1 MIYDPEFSINEEAI
15 FSKDNKNPIYI
26 VLSSGSSPL
35 AKAIKKVTKSEFS
48 HAMISFNSKLDPLYS
63 FGTKAGGKG
72 LGFVINNPKDV
83 VWNIDDCKYSVYVM
97 YVNDKAYNLMKNRLK
112 FFTDNKDK
120 LKYDFRGL
128 IDIWRGIESDTRT
141 QKWFCS
147 RFVMEIINS
156 ALPLSKVPS
165 LWKPVDILNLDN
177 ISLVNRGFNF
187 YNYNYKVT
195 ERHCNDIKRGKYNVG
210 DVIYEGISSTVVKD
224 YSSKRDMF
232 LSNFTRMK
240 LSDAVIQ
247 TYKAKY
253 PSLSHVRINKNTKG
267 YCWLDEDKLVATINT
282 EIKDDDDYV
291 WINAFE
297 IFGEYKGHGL
307 SKQILRFAIKD
318 LNITHLS
325 VNKKNEVAIK
335 LYKSLGFN
343 TYRESENMLFMS
355 IHSKINESSD
365 AVSTVYFTR
374 NITPQSLCKIYRALN
389 HPLIGNVGVKIS
401 TGEYGGHNYLKP
413 ELIKDLVEEV
423 NGTILECN
431 TAYKGSRNTSK
442 AHWDTIKKHGFTKIA
457 KVDLMDEFGEITI
470 PVKNGY
476 HLKENIVGKSIT
488 DYNSIIMLNHFKGH
502 TMAGYGGA
510 LKNMSIGMASSRGKI
525 YIHTSGKGGD
535 MMKADRTQFLESMVD
550 ADSAIM
556 GYMNRDNIIYIN
568 VANNLS
574 VDCDCDPHPHKPE
587 IPDIGIFA
595 STDPVAVDQACIDSI
610 YNMNDP
616 KKQSLIKR
624 IETRNGI
631 HTIECAE
638 KKGLGSRKYNII
650 DIDEFNLSNILQ
662 ESDIDDYKKYIVNGS
677 EYYLEIMYEKMYKQY
692 HYKTPLVGFPTDS
705 RKEYLEFEADTI
717 AAANNY
723 YTFKISDA
731 NKDYPFKFFNILDI
745 PKNKYMELINEHVP
759 MAKRKDANL
768 YHVNI
773 VDNKRKISTIL
784 VAIPN
789 TIYATYLL
797 LPNNVLYKFDHERKL
812 YQESAFCSNDYR
824 ESAVLAVDKL
834 KQLHDIHEMMNI
846 DTIDIVRDD
855 GKWIFAEYSID
866 NEADKDNV
874 VRFTNFINQIIK
886 TSIYEGCIEPP
897 TNYKSHGFL
906 SISEKS
912 IYDMVQTEGTK
923 FYKNPAQQLKKK
935 NTIKKNDQ
943 IKKGKYSVQTLSE
956 KNKNESS
963 DVDNDIE
970 YVAEYARKLLTKEI
984 FECKDCAYVYKDIM
998 KPYAKDNSFA
1008 VIGWDSNSLKADDIN
1023 SFDKCRNAVYG
1034 YCKKIFED
1042 VKKDY
1047 TLEAD
1052 DTCFYVCK
1060 K

>member
-156 ALPLSKVPS
+156 ALPLSKAPS

-195 ERHCNDIKRGKYNVG
+195 ERHCNDIKKGKYNVG

-282 EIKDDDDYV
+282 EIKDDDYV

-365 AVSTVYFTR
+365 AVSTV
-374 NITPQSLCKIYRALN
+374 
-389 HPLIGNVGVKIS
+389 
-401 TGEYGGHNYLKP
+401 
-413 ELIKDLVEEV
+413 
-423 NGTILECN
+423 
-431 TAYKGSRNTSK
+431 
-442 AHWDTIKKHGFTKIA
+442 
-457 KVDLMDEFGEITI
+457 
-470 PVKNGY
+470 
-476 HLKENIVGKSIT
+476 
-488 DYNSIIMLNHFKGH
+488 
-502 TMAGYGGA
+502 
-510 LKNMSIGMASSRGKI
+510 
-525 YIHTSGKGGD
+525 
-535 MMKADRTQFLESMVD
+535 
-550 ADSAIM
+550 
-556 GYMNRDNIIYIN
+556 
-568 VANNLS
+568 
-574 VDCDCDPHPHKPE
+574 
-587 IPDIGIFA
+587 
-595 STDPVAVDQACIDSI
+595 
-610 YNMNDP
+610 
-616 KKQSLIKR
+616 
-624 IETRNGI
+624 
-631 HTIECAE
+631 
-638 KKGLGSRKYNII
+638 
-650 DIDEFNLSNILQ
+650 ILQ

-759 MAKRKDANL
+759 MTKRKDANL

-797 LPNNVLYKFDHERKL
+797 LPNNVLYKFDHEGKL
-812 YQESAFCSNDYR
+812 YQEAAFYSNDYR

-834 KQLHDIHEMMNI
+834 KQLHDNHKMMNI
-846 DTIDIVRDD
+846 NTIDIVHDD
-855 GKWIFAEYSID
+855 GKWIFAEYNID
-866 NEADKDNV
+866 NETDKDNV

-943 IKKGKYSVQTLSE
+943 IKKGKYSVQTLPE

-963 DVDNDIE
+963 DVNDDIE
-970 YVAEYARKLLTKEI
+970 SVAEYARKLLTKEI

-1008 VIGWDSNSLKADDIN
+1008 VIGWDSNSLKADDVN
-1023 SFDKCRNAVYG
+1023 SFDKCRNAVYD

-1052 DTCFYVCK
+1052 DACFYVCK